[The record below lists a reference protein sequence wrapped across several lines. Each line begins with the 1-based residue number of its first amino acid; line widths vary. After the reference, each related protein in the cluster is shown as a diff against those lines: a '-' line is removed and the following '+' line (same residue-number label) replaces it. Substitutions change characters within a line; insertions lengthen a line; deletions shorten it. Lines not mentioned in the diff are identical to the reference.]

1 MLFSTFYRA
10 QKIKNI
16 TKIENKE
23 TAFVYILG
31 FIFYGVSHLKIDLHN
46 KYTINFVFGS
56 FFEQNHVLKLII
68 LGVYVKRWC
77 KCARISE

>member
-16 TKIENKE
+16 TKIEKKE

-46 KYTINFVFGS
+46 KYTIKFVWFIFWTKS
-56 FFEQNHVLKLII
+56 CIKINYFRSLCETMV
-68 LGVYVKRWC
+68 
-77 KCARISE
+77 